1 MNYYDISDTVVNVQ
15 MYEMITHLKFLEYG
29 ECLLVE
35 LGPDGDVGNIRGI
48 VVVQPV
54 DVLHHLAVVRL
65 DGGQNEEVLQVPAD
79 NKNLTF
85 EFFPS
90 RNREY

>member
-1 MNYYDISDTVVNVQ
+1 
-15 MYEMITHLKFLEYG
+15 MITDLKFLEDG

-65 DGGQNEEVLQVPAD
+65 DGGQDEEVLQVPVD
-79 NKNLTF
+79 NKNF
-85 EFFPS
+85 
-90 RNREY
+90 

>member
-1 MNYYDISDTVVNVQ
+1 M
-15 MYEMITHLKFLEYG
+15 MTHLKFLEDG

-65 DGGQNEEVLQVPAD
+65 DSGQDEEVLQVPAE
-79 NKNLTF
+79 NKSQKLK
-85 EFFPS
+85 FFTL
-90 RNREY
+90 RNKEY

>member
-1 MNYYDISDTVVNVQ
+1 
-15 MYEMITHLKFLEYG
+15 MITHLKFLEDG

-54 DVLHHLAVVRL
+54 DVLHHLAVIRL
-65 DGGQNEEVLQVPAD
+65 DGGQDEEVLQVPAE
-79 NKNLTF
+79 NKNLNFSHYGT
-85 EFFPS
+85 EP
-90 RNREY
+90 EPEPEP